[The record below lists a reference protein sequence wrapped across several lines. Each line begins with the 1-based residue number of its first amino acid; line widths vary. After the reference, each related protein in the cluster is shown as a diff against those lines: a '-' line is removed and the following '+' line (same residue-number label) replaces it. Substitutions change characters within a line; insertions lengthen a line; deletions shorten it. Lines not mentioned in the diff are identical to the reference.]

1 MEKQKLEIIRKLLML
16 DTIAELN
23 TVRECISDAI
33 SRECDLE
40 DQKEQEFKKWK
51 EERANV
57 S

>member
-1 MEKQKLEIIRKLLML
+1 MEKLKLEIIRKLLML